1 MKWFSRF
8 SALMFGLL
16 TLGVVKDLL
25 ERNRILVMN
34 DEDEDEHD
42 EDCEEHVSKD
52 INSLRPHDYN
62 NAMDLRGTPTHVCPC
77 GSIVWDLKAI
87 FENGEIAT
95 YFLDMECANCG
106 SLATAPTPIDINGMD

>member
-1 MKWFSRF
+1 
-8 SALMFGLL
+8 MFGLL
-16 TLGVVKDLL
+16 TLGVIKDLL

-34 DEDEDEHD
+34 DEDEHD
-42 EDCEEHVSKD
+42 EDCEEHGPKD

-87 FENGEIAT
+87 FEDGEIVT

-106 SLATAPTPIDINGMD
+106 SLATAPTPIDINGTD

>member
-1 MKWFSRF
+1 
-8 SALMFGLL
+8 
-16 TLGVVKDLL
+16 
-25 ERNRILVMN
+25 MN
-34 DEDEDEHD
+34 DEDEHD
-42 EDCEEHVSKD
+42 EDCEEHGPKD

>member
-25 ERNRILVMN
+25 ERNRILVVN
-34 DEDEDEHD
+34 DEDEED
-42 EDCEEHVSKD
+42 EDFEEHGPRD
-52 INSLRPHDYN
+52 INSLRPSDYD

-77 GSIVWDLKAI
+77 GSIVWNLKAV
-87 FENGEIAT
+87 FEDGEIVT

>member
-16 TLGVVKDLL
+16 TLGVIKDLL
-25 ERNRILVMN
+25 ERNRILVIN
-34 DEDEDEHD
+34 DEDE
-42 EDCEEHVSKD
+42 EDFEEDGPKD
-52 INSLRPHDYN
+52 INGLRPENYE

-77 GSIVWDLKAI
+77 GSIVWDVKTI
-87 FENGEIAT
+87 FKDGEIAT

-106 SLATAPTPIDINGMD
+106 SLATAPTPIDINETDQ

>member
-16 TLGVVKDLL
+16 TLGVIKDLV
-25 ERNRILVMN
+25 ERNRILVIN
-34 DEDEDEHD
+34 DEDDE
-42 EDCEEHVSKD
+42 EYGSRD

-87 FENGEIAT
+87 FEDGEIAT

-106 SLATAPTPIDINGMD
+106 SLATAPTPIDINGMDQ

>member
-34 DEDEDEHD
+34 DEDEHD
-42 EDCEEHVSKD
+42 EDCEEHGPKD
-52 INSLRPHDYN
+52 INSLSPHDYN

-77 GSIVWDLKAI
+77 GSMVWDLKVI
-87 FENGEIAT
+87 FQEGEIAT
-95 YFLDMECANCG
+95 YFLDMQCANCG
-106 SLATAPTPIDINGMD
+106 SLATAPTPIDVRGMEE

>member
-34 DEDEDEHD
+34 DEDEHD
-42 EDCEEHVSKD
+42 EDCEEHGPKD

-106 SLATAPTPIDINGMD
+106 SLATAPTPIGINGMD

>member
-34 DEDEDEHD
+34 DEEEHY
-42 EDCEEHVSKD
+42 EDCEEHGSKD

>member
-34 DEDEDEHD
+34 DEDEHD
-42 EDCEEHVSKD
+42 EDCEEHGPKD

-87 FENGEIAT
+87 FEDGEIVT

-106 SLATAPTPIDINGMD
+106 SLATAPTPIDINGTDQ

>member
-8 SALMFGLL
+8 SDLMFGLL
-16 TLGVVKDLL
+16 SLGVVKDLL

-34 DEDEDEHD
+34 DEDEHD
-42 EDCEEHVSKD
+42 EDCKEHVSKD

>member
-16 TLGVVKDLL
+16 TLGVIKDLL
-25 ERNRILVMN
+25 ERNRVLVIN
-34 DEDEDEHD
+34 DEDEDYED
-42 EDCEEHVSKD
+42 EDDEDGPKN
-52 INSLRPHDYN
+52 INNLRPQNYN
-62 NAMDLRGTPTHVCPC
+62 HAMDLRGTPTHVCPC

-87 FENGEIAT
+87 FEDGEIVT

>member
-1 MKWFSRF
+1 
-8 SALMFGLL
+8 MFGLL
-16 TLGVVKDLL
+16 TLGVIKDLL
-25 ERNRILVMN
+25 EKNRIIVIN
-34 DEDEDEHD
+34 DEDEHD
-42 EDCEEHVSKD
+42 EDCEEQGSRD

>member
-1 MKWFSRF
+1 
-8 SALMFGLL
+8 MFGLL

-34 DEDEDEHD
+34 DEDEHD
-42 EDCEEHVSKD
+42 EDCEEHGPKD